1 MFSFNL
7 HFGINKCVSG
17 TLLTM
22 DKAGLWLKQL
32 IENLRVYAQ
41 AMKVQAEVD
50 NFDKEEDLRTQVN
63 QKKLNVLVWSL
74 CPEYSVRVLRVV
86 CTVLAFDCMSVI
98 FVHRTQKPK
107 VVI

>member
-41 AMKVQAEVD
+41 AMKVQAEVN

-63 QKKLNVLVWSL
+63 QKKLRPRLFPFISRNWNLTNGIGYF
-74 CPEYSVRVLRVV
+74 CR
-86 CTVLAFDCMSVI
+86 I
-98 FVHRTQKPK
+98 
-107 VVI
+107 